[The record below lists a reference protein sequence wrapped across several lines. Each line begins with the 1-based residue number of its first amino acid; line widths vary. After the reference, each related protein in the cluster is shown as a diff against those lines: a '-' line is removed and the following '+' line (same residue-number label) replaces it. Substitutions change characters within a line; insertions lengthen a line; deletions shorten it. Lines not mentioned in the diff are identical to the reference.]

1 MSCLSQNS
9 TILTVGLESMRENL
23 DRSLAYI
30 MQRVG
35 MNVPGLG

>member
-23 DRSLAYI
+23 CPLVYV
-30 MQRVG
+30 MQKVG
-35 MNVPGLG
+35 IDVPGLG